1 MDVEKPIV
9 MFPDWDLTKVLK
21 EVELLQTHDH
31 YVVVDIETTG
41 FSPEKGAEIL
51 QIAAIRVYE
60 GVALDYF
67 STFVKPRNGI
77 PWSVVNLTGITG
89 KDVCSAPDVEDA
101 LWQFWHFLS
110 ETPVIVA
117 HNVKFDWDRFLF
129 PNMRKCGIPAD
140 PETPTFCTL
149 KTYRRACPDLGKHC
163 YTNDAMARKF
173 GYTLEG
179 AHRAETD
186 VVATAWV
193 FLRLFEWFNTVDLQ
207 ELRRLKREK
216 WLAKIPV
223 EIISVNRWEK
233 QVSPKTLLRRFY
245 VDFKAGGK
253 KGTAFYDLNRHE
265 WGLKDF
271 KGGIHTGNLERAVLE
286 RLGLSDVSELET
298 YAG

>member
-1 MDVEKPIV
+1 VEKPIV

-41 FSPEKGAEIL
+41 AHPEKGAEII
-51 QIAAIRVYE
+51 QIAAIQISKGEV
-60 GVALDYF
+60 LDYF
-67 STFVKPRNGI
+67 STFVKPQNGI
-77 PWSVVNLTGITG
+77 PWSVFNRTGIMG
-89 KDVCSAPDVEDA
+89 EDVRDAPYLEDA
-101 LWQFWHFLS
+101 LWEFWRFLGD
-110 ETPVIVA
+110 TPVIVA
-117 HNVKFDWDRFLF
+117 HNVKFNWDRFLF
-129 PNMRKCGIPAD
+129 PVMRECGIPVD

-149 KTYRRACPDLGKHC
+149 KTYRRACPDLNKAL
-163 YTNDAMARKF
+163 YKNDAMAWKF

-179 AHRAETD
+179 ANRADTD

-193 FLRLFEWFNTVDLQ
+193 FLRLFEWFNAVDLQ
-207 ELRRLKREK
+207 DLRRLKREK

-233 QVSPKTLLRRFY
+233 QVNPKTLLRRFY

-286 RLGLSDVSELET
+286 RLGLSEVSELET